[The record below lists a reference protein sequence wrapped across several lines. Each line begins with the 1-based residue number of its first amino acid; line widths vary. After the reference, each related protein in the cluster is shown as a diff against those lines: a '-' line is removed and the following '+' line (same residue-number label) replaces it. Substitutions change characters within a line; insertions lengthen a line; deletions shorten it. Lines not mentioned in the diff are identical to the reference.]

1 MLKYCRMLPSG
12 RMRPEPYTRT
22 DAHFECVECGARVQS
37 PSSRVCSVCEGTL
50 LNLSVPRDA

>member
-1 MLKYCRMLPSG
+1 
-12 RMRPEPYTRT
+12 MRPEPYTRT